1 MNVAGNGE
9 KQDGK
14 AGARKAIRDLADRST
29 ELLERYFEDAL
40 RVEKITW
47 LDCKHC
53 GRRSQVPTPDRA
65 AISRTIELM
74 LSEGY
79 GKPRSEEETGG
90 IELIVQRW
98 LPMPSLEDGLT
109 SEELETLAA
118 AREIVERV
126 DAETSPERIDVDAE
140 PLEPGQDE

>member
-1 MNVAGNGE
+1 MAGNGE

-40 RVEKITW
+40 RVEKMTW
-47 LDCKHC
+47 VDCKHC
-53 GRRSQVPTPDRA
+53 GRRSQIPTPDFA

-90 IELIVQRW
+90 IELIVERW
-98 LPMPSLEDGLT
+98 EPWPTADDGLT
-109 SEELETLAA
+109 EEELSTLGEAA
-118 AREIVERV
+118 AIIRRADSER
-126 DAETSPERIDVDAE
+126 DAGTDRR
-140 PLEPGQDE
+140 